1 MDVVFKVNHLKP
13 FDRAVKVKPLTAAGR
28 EVLAGLGA
36 TQKRLC
42 FVHDLPRLMTAASS
56 NLLAFSVEHKSAKA

>member
-1 MDVVFKVNHLKP
+1 MDIVFKINHAKP

-36 TQKRLC
+36 TQKRYC
-42 FVHDLPRLMTAASS
+42 YISDLSKLLAAATTS
-56 NLLAFSVEHKSAKA
+56 LLAFSVEHRKQA